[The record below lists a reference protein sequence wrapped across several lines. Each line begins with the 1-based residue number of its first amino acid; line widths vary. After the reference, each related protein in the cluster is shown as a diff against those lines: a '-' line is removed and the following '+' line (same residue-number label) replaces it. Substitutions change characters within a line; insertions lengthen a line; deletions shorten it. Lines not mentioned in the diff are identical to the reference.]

1 MGIIMMKLKLLFAF
15 VGIIMIQRSAVAQQS
30 ILPDISPVYLDKLI
44 SIAKQNYPAVKANE
58 HKIEEAKANVS
69 KATIS
74 YLDIISLSYIY
85 QPQGFFGINASGSSN
100 SNSGTSS
107 NYSYFNGIQTGVTVN
122 LGSFFE
128 KPSQVKAAKQ
138 ELAIANDAQEEYLL
152 TLTNNV
158 KKRYYTYVQNIAT
171 LKLLTQANTD
181 AQEVFASEKHR
192 FEKGEVTFEEYNRAQ
207 LSLTTSYQEKILAES
222 NLLIAKA
229 DLEELLGEK
238 LEDIK

>member
-1 MGIIMMKLKLLFAF
+1 MLH
-15 VGIIMIQRSAVAQQS
+15 RSAMAQES
-30 ILPDISPVYLDKLI
+30 MLPDISPAYLDKLI
-44 SIAKQNYPAVKANE
+44 SVAKENYPAVKANQ

-85 QPQGFFGINASGSSN
+85 QPQGFFGINASGSTSSN
-100 SNSGTSS
+100 STTGTSS
-107 NYSYFNGIQTGVTVN
+107 NYSYFNGIQTGVTLN

-128 KPSQVKAAKQ
+128 KPAQVKVAKQ

-158 KKRYYTYVQNIAT
+158 KKRYYTYIQNVAN
-171 LKLLTQANTD
+171 LKLLTQANID
-181 AQEVFASEKHR
+181 ALEIYTSEKHR
-192 FEKGEVTFEEYNRAQ
+192 FEKGEVTFEEYNRTH

-238 LEDIK
+238 LEDVK